1 MDLSAIRAP
10 VAEDLKAVDQLIIRQ
25 LQSDVVL
32 INQIGH
38 YIVNSGGK
46 RLRPLLVLLAARAS
60 GYQGELH
67 RTAAAII
74 EFIHTATLLHDDVV
88 DGSELRR
95 NKRTANALWGNEASV
110 LVGDF
115 LYTRAFEM
123 MVETDNMR
131 VLDVLSHATNRIA
144 EGEVLQLMNTNDPDT
159 DQARYMEVIER
170 KTAALFE
177 VGTRIGAILTEVDR
191 DVEDAVAS
199 YGRHLGIA
207 FQLVDDALDYNSD
220 ETVIGKKVGDDLEEG
235 KPTMPV
241 IRAIEVGS
249 DAQRACLREAIE
261 QGGREN
267 MAEVIEAIV
276 STGSIDYTIELAREH
291 AQAAKEA
298 LQRLPESPSRL
309 AMEATADFSVART
322 Y

>member
-10 VAEDLKAVDQLIIRQ
+10 VADDLEAVDQLIIRQ
-25 LQSDVVL
+25 LRSDVVL

-60 GYQGELH
+60 GYQGQLH
-67 RTAAAII
+67 QTGAAII

-123 MVETDNMR
+123 MVETNNMR

-144 EGEVLQLMNTNDPDT
+144 EGEVLQLMNANDPDT

-177 VGTRIGAILTEVDR
+177 VGTRIGAILAVVDPA
-191 DVEDAVAS
+191 VEEAVAS

-241 IRAIEVGS
+241 IRAIEVG
-249 DAQRACLREAIE
+249 DETQRASLRSAIE
-261 QGGREN
+261 RGGRDNLEG
-267 MAEVIEAIV
+267 VIAAIV
-276 STGSIDYTIELAREH
+276 STGAIDYTIELAREH
-291 AQAAKEA
+291 AQAAKDA
-298 LQRLPESPSRL
+298 LKLLPESPSRL